1 MKEKSR
7 DVSDNSGSS
16 YFSNKLSPKSEFSP
30 FIMNSN
36 EDFQRKH
43 LQDTLSSPV
52 FKPIPSSYAFDYSS
66 KIPAHLAENNIN
78 SMHYMNN
85 LSNKC
90 KATVGGYMVSAP
102 LMDYHSQGGPI
113 LDQQPSLISPPLGF
127 MNVEAA
133 GSRSKPESSSL
144 SSRLTIFY
152 DNAVYAYNDVSPEQ
166 VESVMRMAN
175 TKEAFEIM
183 PAADYI
189 PNYQAHYSSQV
200 GSSLQS
206 TSAKYIA
213 RTVPQARKASLN
225 RFLKRRKRPVSILNR

>member
-7 DVSDNSGSS
+7 DVSDNSVSGSS

-66 KIPAHLAENNIN
+66 KIPAHLAE
-78 SMHYMNN
+78 
-85 LSNKC
+85 
-90 KATVGGYMVSAP
+90 
-102 LMDYHSQGGPI
+102 GGPI